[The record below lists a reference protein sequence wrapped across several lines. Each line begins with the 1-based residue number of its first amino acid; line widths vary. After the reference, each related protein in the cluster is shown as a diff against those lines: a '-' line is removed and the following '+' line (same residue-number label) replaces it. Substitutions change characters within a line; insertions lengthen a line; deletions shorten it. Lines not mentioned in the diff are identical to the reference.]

1 MHFLPACVC
10 WCQRWHTSGPLAER
24 LRTDPAAAAQWATGG
39 VRDLVLLPMVSRCC
53 YVLQSDSCGSG
64 PAATCHTGM

>member
-24 LRTDPAAAAQWATGG
+24 LREDPAAAAQWASGG
-39 VRDLVLLPMVSRCC
+39 VRDLVLLPMVRIH
-53 YVLQSDSCGSG
+53 SCFLDGCG
-64 PAATCHTGM
+64 